1 MDYTEFLLAT
11 VSVLAGLSMWFMKR
25 TIDSQDKRIEL
36 LEKGQAD
43 IKTDYLHKNEFKDFK
58 LELREMFQEIKADI
72 RELKK

>member
-1 MDYTEFLLAT
+1 MNYTEFLLAAVT
-11 VSVLAGLSMWFMKR
+11 TLAGLSMWFMKR
-25 TIDSQDKRIEL
+25 TIDHQDQRIEA
-36 LEKGQAD
+36 LEKGQVE